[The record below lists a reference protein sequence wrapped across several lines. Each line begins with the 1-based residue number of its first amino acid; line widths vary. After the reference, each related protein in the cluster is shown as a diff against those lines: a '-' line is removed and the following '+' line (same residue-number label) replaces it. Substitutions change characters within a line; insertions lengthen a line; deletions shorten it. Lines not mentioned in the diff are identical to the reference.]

1 MAPRVLVVGDLVT
14 DILAVHSGDIAVG
27 SDTSARISIAG
38 GGSAANTAAWLV
50 HAGVRADLV
59 AVAGTDTAGDHRVA
73 ELAAAGVGC
82 AWVRRTGEAP
92 TGAIIVLVR
101 EAERSFLR
109 DRGANLLLG
118 PSDVDAALTGA
129 GDDARHLHLSGYPL
143 LDEATRSAGR
153 HALAAAAGRGLTTSV
168 DAASAA
174 PLRQVGGRAFL
185 EWVRGCDILLA
196 NLDEA
201 RALLQDGTATPADLA
216 LGLARATG
224 RFAVVKLGADGAIWA
239 GPGSVLI
246 QCAAE
251 AAAVVV
257 DPTGAGDAFAAGLL
271 AAWLTGM
278 EPAAAL
284 RAGARL
290 GAAAVAT
297 VGARPPR
304 S

>member
-27 SDTSARISIAG
+27 SDTAARITIGG
-38 GGSAANTAAWLV
+38 GGSAANAAAWLV
-50 HAGVRADLV
+50 RAGVKADLV
-59 AVAGTDTAGDHRVA
+59 AVAGTDAAGDERLA

-82 AWVRRTGEAP
+82 SWVRRTGEAP

-109 DRGANLLLG
+109 DRGANLLLAS
-118 PSDVDAALTGA
+118 SDVDTAVLGA
-129 GDDARHLHLSGYPL
+129 GDDAHHLHLSGYTL
-143 LDEATRSAGR
+143 LDEASRTAGR
-153 HALAAAAGRGLTTSV
+153 HALAAASARGLTASV

-174 PLRQVGGRAFL
+174 PLRQVGGQTFL

-201 RALLQDGTATPADLA
+201 RALLRDSTAAPANLA
-216 LGLARATG
+216 RGLAEATG
-224 RFAVVKLGADGAIWA
+224 GSAVVKLGADGAIWA
-239 GPGSVLI
+239 DPDGALL

-251 AAAVVV
+251 EAAMVV

-271 AAWLTGM
+271 AAWLSEA

-290 GAAAVAT
+290 GAEAVGT